1 MVKTYQGDFKSFN
14 GNTYTVEIWYSG
26 GGGGTRDR
34 IIQSIEIERQGEGD
48 TLYDN
53 PLRPSRCKFTMVA
66 QSDADYSTWKG
77 WYAFPED
84 SLTVA
89 VYKGSDLHWCGR
101 LLIDQTKFRRMD
113 ASKGYATAEF
123 VAVDALNLI
132 GNYDVDPTWF
142 TIDSNRAS
150 GITLIRQI
158 LDQTGLPDFWG
169 GSDVFI
175 QDATSI
181 TNTTKA
187 SASVMDY
194 IAFQEGAFIQ
204 NITPELKQAEI
215 KYVNCKTALEMIL
228 TAFSARLQLQNGAY
242 WLYNPQAYELTD
254 ITYDS
259 YAKDGTKLANNS
271 TAAHSYTV
279 DSTTQ
284 RPKFEALPVYSWQAP
299 VRLAEIDIDRRNYVT
314 FEDSNATST
323 IASRTDIVAGTNYPL
338 RVQGRVSFEPLSAAG
353 YSYQYSVIYQ
363 LRITNG
369 SAYKYWNE
377 QNNTWSSSSYTIRRV
392 IPNNNIN
399 EYSFSHDIVAPPTG
413 YTTIAVIIEAVDY
426 TAAYFTGGVWTSA
439 ASGGAVTTDYWV
451 SICQA
456 YTAAEPYEFEQKKTF
471 TSTVTLAGNSQKVEK
486 DCAFYNG
493 KNSEIGGITVY
504 NGSAW
509 VTASVWSQ
517 GWDAATFDDLPQMV
531 ANNITSVY
539 NKYLPTIN
547 LTLHDSGSYNELKSL
562 YFDSQTWI
570 FNGGTINL
578 YDDTF
583 SGEWIAIA
591 SDYSLI
597 DTDGESDTTQK
608 NANDNLYKQVVYIRL
623 QQSRTDAVVGR
634 LPDFLIEQ
642 IVNFGSR
649 AVTADPGVDKKY
661 PISIIYNYDATTPTM
676 QFQIV
681 EQPAASLDSV
691 TLMKMADESK
701 TSTDTLTD
709 DDTFVVPMLASY
721 LYRIKGVVAFS
732 TSAVADYKFSFA
744 SPGSAFIGEVVIS
757 GDDGTGTLFRHTAF
771 GTTQSVNVGS
781 TSKYIVRFEA
791 VVQNDVDRDFVF
803 QWAQN
808 TSDASATK
816 VLAGSTIEWVSE
828 AIITN
833 ILTAESGT
841 YTMTGNDANF
851 LRTYRLVAESGT
863 YAMTGNDA
871 TLSKQYRLTAESGTY
886 TMAGNDATLSKN
898 LLLDVYTSAAVA
910 YGFTKLRTAYSGYCI
925 KIRRAS
931 DNTTQDIGFSG
942 YDLDTSAIN
951 TFCSGTTGY
960 IHTVYDQSG
969 NGNNWTQ
976 TTAAS
981 QPLIYSGG
989 AVRTL
994 NSMPSANFDGTDDW
1008 FDLTTAISCAGP
1020 WTSMFVG
1027 KRTASGGKGL
1037 ALSGYDSSHGY
1048 TPWRYSDNTVYM
1060 RGDSGYSASSSTY
1073 TTASQESLIGVY
1085 TSGGVSVWSNN
1096 SSIAMG
1102 SLSSATSSNF
1112 VEFGRRENTADY
1124 HAGDFQA
1131 FVLWLSDK
1139 SSDHSAI
1146 DAAIRAVFGF

>member
-48 TLYDN
+48 TIYDN

-439 ASGGAVTTDYWV
+439 ASGGSVTTDYWV

-517 GWDAATFDDLPQMV
+517 GWNAATFDDLPQMV

-570 FNGGTINL
+570 FNGGRINL

-608 NANDNLYKQVVYIRL
+608 NANDNLYKQVVDIRL

-649 AVTADPGVDKKY
+649 SVTADPGVDKKY

-681 EQPAASLDSV
+681 EQPGASLDSV

-709 DDTFVVPMLASY
+709 DDTLVVPMLASY

-851 LRTYRLVAESGT
+851 IRTYRLVAESGT

-871 TLSKQYRLTAESGTY
+871 TLSKQYILTAESGTFTLTGY
-886 TMAGNDATLSKN
+886 DVSYEIVDPDAQNFITTAGITDATQK
-898 LLLDVYTSAAVA
+898 
-910 YGFTKLRTAYSGYCI
+910 
-925 KIRRAS
+925 
-931 DNTTQDIGFSG
+931 
-942 YDLDTSAIN
+942 SAIN
-951 TFCSGTTGY
+951 QLVKDLKTYSIWSKFKAIYPFVGGSASTHAVNLKNPGTYDLTFYGGWTHNSNGVTGNGTTGY
-960 IHTVYDQSG
+960 ADTGINENTVLNSSDTHIS
-969 NGNNWTQ
+969 
-976 TTAAS
+976 
-981 QPLIYSGG
+981 IYSRTDTDGLYCDMGHTGSSSYETNIFSKYSNVFYPRVQSTNSGTANSSNSKGLFISNRVSGSEIRAMQAGSLKVISNGG
-989 AVRTL
+989 GTKQ
-994 NSMPSANFDGTDDW
+994 SANIFIGALNRTALSDIAFYSPRNFAFASVGDGLTDQNMT
-1008 FDLTTAISCAGP
+1008 DLTTAV
-1020 WTSMFVG
+1020 TTFE
-1027 KRTASGGKGL
+1027 T
-1037 ALSGYDSSHGY
+1037 ALS
-1048 TPWRYSDNTVYM
+1048 RNV
-1060 RGDSGYSASSSTY
+1060 
-1073 TTASQESLIGVY
+1073 
-1085 TSGGVSVWSNN
+1085 
-1096 SSIAMG
+1096 
-1102 SLSSATSSNF
+1102 
-1112 VEFGRRENTADY
+1112 
-1124 HAGDFQA
+1124 
-1131 FVLWLSDK
+1131 
-1139 SSDHSAI
+1139 
-1146 DAAIRAVFGF
+1146 